1 MQGAPDAVV
10 LQLDPII
17 WIDMCGVNGLFTL
30 TERDSGTDSDL
41 DSKPEGEI
49 ALLEYVHIPQ
59 T

>member
-10 LQLDPII
+10 LQLDPRI

-41 DSKPEGEI
+41 DSKPEG
-49 ALLEYVHIPQ
+49 
-59 T
+59 